1 MSFID
6 SHVHIP
12 LLSQASTQVLTQ
24 CAEKNISILLNVG
37 YDFLSSCQSLKLS
50 MEHDS
55 VYASAGLHPHYVS
68 EEQWGDLKN
77 WYSQEQIFSH
87 SRCVAWGEIGLD
99 YVRSQTPHKIQ
110 QVYFDY
116 QLQWAYEKKLP
127 VLIHNRE
134 ADQDVLQL
142 LSHYP
147 GIKGVMHCY
156 SSSDD
161 KFAEQV
167 LAMGFMISFAGNLT
181 YPASSFL
188 RNLAQ
193 KLPIES
199 LLLETD
205 APYLSPI
212 PHRGRENHPTNVLE
226 MYHLVAKLRAM
237 EMGALTKNLQDNF
250 HRMFGSKGVEH
261 EVTK

>member
-1 MSFID
+1 MRFID

-12 LLSQASTQVLTQ
+12 LLNQTSREVLTL
-24 CAEKNISILLNVG
+24 CAEKNVSILLNVG
-37 YDFLSSCQSLKLS
+37 YDFLSSCESLKLS
-50 MEHDS
+50 MEYDS

-68 EEQWGDLKN
+68 EEQWNDLKN
-77 WYSQEQIFSH
+77 WSFREQVFLH

-99 YVRSQTPHKIQ
+99 YVRSQAPHKIQ
-110 QVYFDY
+110 QVFFDH

-134 ADQDVLQL
+134 ADHDVLQL

-147 GIKGVMHCY
+147 GLKGVMHCY

-161 KFAEQV
+161 KFADQV

-181 YPASSFL
+181 YPASTYL
-188 RNLAQ
+188 RDLAQ
-193 KLPIES
+193 ELPIES

-205 APYLSPI
+205 SPYLSPI
-212 PHRGRENHPTNVLE
+212 PHRGRENHPKNVLE
-226 MYHLVAKLRAM
+226 IYHLVAKLRAM
-237 EMGALTKNLQDNF
+237 EMSSLAKNLEDNF
-250 HRMFGSKGVEH
+250 HRMFGNKGVEH
-261 EVTK
+261 EVAK